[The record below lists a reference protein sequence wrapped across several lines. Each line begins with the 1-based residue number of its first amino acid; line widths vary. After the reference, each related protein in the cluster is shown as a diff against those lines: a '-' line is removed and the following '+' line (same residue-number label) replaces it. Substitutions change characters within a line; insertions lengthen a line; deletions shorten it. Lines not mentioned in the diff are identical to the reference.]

1 MEPLRITR
9 RLFMTVGKT
18 SALAAGFVGALALGV
33 AIGPTVHDKLSK
45 TSTRDTA
52 VTESAPAP
60 SAPAPAARATR
71 RAVASAPAKA
81 PSSKDR
87 DASASEPLVP
97 KGPPGSV
104 QSVAVAVWDPD
115 LRERVQSVLNKGTKL
130 ELAAEDFRTAEEFVT
145 VAHAARNTSVPFMV
159 LKHRVLN
166 EGRTLSDAIREAKP
180 DLDAKAEVTRA
191 REAAQADLSD

>member
-1 MEPLRITR
+1 
-9 RLFMTVGKT
+9 MTVGKA

-33 AIGPTVHDKLSK
+33 AIGPTVHDRLSK
-45 TSTRDTA
+45 TSTEDTA

-60 SAPAPAARATR
+60 TPQAPAVRASKRAT
-71 RAVASAPAKA
+71 AAAPAKSERA
-81 PSSKDR
+81 R
-87 DASASEPLVP
+87 ASEPLVP
-97 KGPPGSV
+97 AGPPGSV
-104 QSVAVAVWDPD
+104 RSVAVAVWEPD

-166 EGRTLSDAIREAKP
+166 EGRTLSDAIHEAKP
-180 DLDAKAEVTRA
+180 DLDAKAEVARA
-191 REAAQADLSD
+191 REAAQADLAD

>member
-1 MEPLRITR
+1 
-9 RLFMTVGKT
+9 MTVGKA

-60 SAPAPAARATR
+60 TPPAPAARASK
-71 RAVASAPAKA
+71 RAVAAAPAKSERA
-81 PSSKDR
+81 R
-87 DASASEPLVP
+87 ASEPLVP
-97 KGPPGSV
+97 AGPPGSV
-104 QSVAVAVWDPD
+104 SSVAVAVWEPE

-130 ELAAEDFRTAEEFVT
+130 ELAAEDFRTTEEFVT

-166 EGRTLSDAIREAKP
+166 EGRTLSDAIHEAKP
-180 DLDAKAEVTRA
+180 DLDAKAEVARA
-191 REAAQADLSD
+191 REAAQADLAD

>member
-1 MEPLRITR
+1 
-9 RLFMTVGKT
+9 MTVGKA

-45 TSTRDTA
+45 TSAPDTV

-60 SAPAPAARATR
+60 TTPAPAPARRATK
-71 RAVASAPAKA
+71 RAVASAPAKED
-81 PSSKDR
+81 SDLR
-87 DASASEPLVP
+87 ASASEPLV
-97 KGPPGSV
+97 KAGPPGSV
-104 QSVAVAVWDPD
+104 QSVAVAVWEPD
-115 LRERVQSVLNKGTKL
+115 LRERVKSVLNKGTKL

-145 VAHAARNTSVPFMV
+145 VAHAARNTSVPFVV

-166 EGRTLSDAIREAKP
+166 EGRTLSDAIHEAKP
-180 DLDAKAEVTRA
+180 ELDAKAEVARA

>member
-1 MEPLRITR
+1 
-9 RLFMTVGKT
+9 MTVGKA

-45 TSTRDTA
+45 TPTRDTA

-60 SAPAPAARATR
+60 TPPAPAARASK
-71 RAVASAPAKA
+71 RAVAAAPAKSERARA
-81 PSSKDR
+81 P
-87 DASASEPLVP
+87 EPLVP
-97 KGPPGSV
+97 AGPPGSV
-104 QSVAVAVWDPD
+104 SSVAVAVWEPE

-130 ELAAEDFRTAEEFVT
+130 ELAAEDFRTTEEFVT

-166 EGRTLSDAIREAKP
+166 EGRTLSDAIHEAKP
-180 DLDAKAEVTRA
+180 DLDAKAEVARA
-191 REAAQADLSD
+191 REAAQADLAD

>member
-1 MEPLRITR
+1 MEPLRFTR
-9 RLFMTVGKT
+9 RFFMTVGKA

-60 SAPAPAARATR
+60 TPPAPAARASK
-71 RAVASAPAKA
+71 RAVAAAPAKSERA
-81 PSSKDR
+81 R
-87 DASASEPLVP
+87 ASEPLVP
-97 KGPPGSV
+97 AGPPGSV
-104 QSVAVAVWDPD
+104 SSVAVAVWEPE

-130 ELAAEDFRTAEEFVT
+130 ELAAEDFRTTEEFVT

-166 EGRTLSDAIREAKP
+166 EGRTLSDAIHEAKP
-180 DLDAKAEVTRA
+180 DLDAKAEVARA
-191 REAAQADLSD
+191 REAAQADLAD

>member
-1 MEPLRITR
+1 
-9 RLFMTVGKT
+9 MTVGKA

-33 AIGPTVHDKLSK
+33 AIGPTVHDKVLK
-45 TSTRDTA
+45 TSTQDTA

-60 SAPAPAARATR
+60 TPPAPAARASK
-71 RAVASAPAKA
+71 RAVAAAPAKSEPA
-81 PSSKDR
+81 R
-87 DASASEPLVP
+87 ASEPLVP
-97 KGPPGSV
+97 AGPPGSV
-104 QSVAVAVWDPD
+104 RSVAVAVWEPD

-166 EGRTLSDAIREAKP
+166 EGRSLSDAIHEAKP
-180 DLDAKAEVTRA
+180 DLDAKAEVARA
-191 REAAQADLSD
+191 REAAQADLAD